1 MYDIYEAQE
10 KDRLLKESMAIKQI
24 TQEDEISY
32 LAWFYRTQAYKLL
45 GILNFREYLRAID
58 YPVGLNRV
66 RDLIKVHETYTRNGI
81 DLSELKT
88 KDTEILLRVARFMG
102 TDSENEWIEYL
113 KNLESKE
120 VKKLLSLSTG

>member
-1 MYDIYEAQE
+1 
-10 KDRLLKESMAIKQI
+10 MAIKQI

-45 GILNFREYLRAID
+45 GSLNFLSYLRQIN

-66 RDLIKVHETYTRNGI
+66 RDLIKVYETYTRNGI

-102 TDSENEWIEYL
+102 TDSENEWVEYL

-120 VKKLLSLSTG
+120 VKKLLNLSTGKTV